1 VEQRTKGIVFQA
13 IKYKDNQIIAKI
25 FTERYGL
32 KAFIVRSGKSAK
44 TSVMPL
50 LQPLSIV
57 ELTTHTKEN
66 SSLLQLKQLRL
77 ATPFSDIPF
86 NPIKSSIV
94 LFLDEILTK
103 TIAEDY
109 QNDDLFT
116 FIEYALLLLD
126 HTDDIKNFHL
136 WFLMELSRHYG
147 FYPSIE
153 NPPDTYFDLNTG
165 SSQDFKPSHPNF
177 LEGKAKDL
185 WFQLIDQKFEDISQ
199 IPLTGEDRRKMLE
212 QLVKYIQLHLENLRE
227 IKSLEVLREL
237 FA

>member
-32 KAFIVRSGKSAK
+32 KAFMVRSGKSAK
-44 TSVMPL
+44 TSVIPL
-50 LQPLSIV
+50 LQPLTIV
-57 ELTTHTKEN
+57 ELTTQAKEN

-116 FIEYALLLLD
+116 FLEYALLLLD
-126 HTDDIKNFHL
+126 QSNDIKNFHL

-153 NPPDTYFDLNTG
+153 DSTAAYFDFNTG
-165 SSQDFKPSHPNF
+165 ESQDFKPSHPNYI
-177 LEGKAKDL
+177 EGKAKEL
-185 WFQLIDQKFEDISQ
+185 WFKLVDQKFEEISQ

-212 QLVKYIQLHLENLRE
+212 HLVKYIQLHLENLRE

-237 FA
+237 FS

>member
-1 VEQRTKGIVFQA
+1 MEQRTKGIVFQA

-116 FIEYALLLLD
+116 FIEYAL
-126 HTDDIKNFHL
+126 HTHEIKNFHL
-136 WFLMELSRHYG
+136 WYLMELSRHYG

-153 NPPDTYFDLNTG
+153 DHSDMYFDFNTG

-177 LEGKAKDL
+177 LEGKSKEL
-185 WFQLIDQKFEDISQ
+185 WFKLVDQKFEDISQ
-199 IPLTGEDRRKMLE
+199 IPLTSEDRRKMLE

-227 IKSLEVLREL
+227 IKSLDVLREL
-237 FA
+237 FS

>member
-1 VEQRTKGIVFQA
+1 MEQRTKGIVFQA

-32 KAFIVRSGKSAK
+32 KAFMVRSGKSAK
-44 TSVMPL
+44 TSVIPL
-50 LQPLSIV
+50 LQPLTIV
-57 ELTTHTKEN
+57 ELTTQAKEN

-116 FIEYALLLLD
+116 FLEYALLLLD
-126 HTDDIKNFHL
+126 QSNDIKNFHL

-153 NPPDTYFDLNTG
+153 DSTAAYFDFNTG
-165 SSQDFKPSHPNF
+165 ESQDFKPSHPNYI
-177 LEGKAKDL
+177 EGKAKEL
-185 WFQLIDQKFEDISQ
+185 WFKLVDQKFEEISQ
-199 IPLTGEDRRKMLE
+199 IPLSGEDRRGMLE
-212 QLVKYIQLHLENLRE
+212 HLVKYIQLHLENLRE
-227 IKSLEVLREL
+227 IKSLEVLRE
-237 FA
+237 

>member
-1 VEQRTKGIVFQA
+1 MEQRTKGIVFQA

-32 KAFIVRSGKSAK
+32 KAFMVRSGKSAK
-44 TSVMPL
+44 TSVIPL
-50 LQPLSIV
+50 LQPLTIV
-57 ELTTHTKEN
+57 ELTTQAKEN

-116 FIEYALLLLD
+116 FLEYALLLLD
-126 HTDDIKNFHL
+126 QSNDIKNFHL

-153 NPPDTYFDLNTG
+153 DSTAAYFDFNTG
-165 SSQDFKPSHPNF
+165 ESQDFKPSHPNYI
-177 LEGKAKDL
+177 EGKAKEL
-185 WFQLIDQKFEDISQ
+185 WFKLVDQKFEEISQ
-199 IPLTGEDRRKMLE
+199 IPLSGEDRRKMLE
-212 QLVKYIQLHLENLRE
+212 HLVKYIQLHLENLRE

-237 FA
+237 FS

>member
-1 VEQRTKGIVFQA
+1 
-13 IKYKDNQIIAKI
+13 
-25 FTERYGL
+25 
-32 KAFIVRSGKSAK
+32 
-44 TSVMPL
+44 M
-50 LQPLSIV
+50 
-57 ELTTHTKEN
+57 
-66 SSLLQLKQLRL
+66 QLKQLRL

-153 NPPDTYFDLNTG
+153 NPSDLYFDLNTG
-165 SSQDFKPSHPNF
+165 SSQDFKPSHPNY
-177 LEGKAKDL
+177 LEGKAKEL
-185 WFQLIDQKFEDISQ
+185 WFKLVDQKFEDISQ
-199 IPLTGEDRRKMLE
+199 IPLNGEDRRKMLE
-212 QLVKYIQLHLENLRE
+212 HLVKYIQLHLENLRE